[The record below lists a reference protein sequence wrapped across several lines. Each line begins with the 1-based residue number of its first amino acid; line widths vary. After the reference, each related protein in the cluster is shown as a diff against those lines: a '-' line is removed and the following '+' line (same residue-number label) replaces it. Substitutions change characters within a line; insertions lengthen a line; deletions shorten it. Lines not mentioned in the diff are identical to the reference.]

1 MDTLRRF
8 VAVAT
13 VAVALMLPSAIS
25 AASPLHPTAEAGPYR
40 VAMIGAYLFYN
51 DSGTFSPNIPADAA
65 LWNTI
70 IGEGWARESSTSSLV
85 RVVVTGAAGSYESHR
100 AIQLTVSKGRR
111 APSGKIAWDVPTRK
125 TQGLSVF
132 SARGR
137 TVVGFW
143 IYDTG
148 CEPLKLTATV
158 TGQAPTRPAPARV
171 ILFACGE

>member
-1 MDTLRRF
+1 MDTLTAS

-13 VAVALMLPSAIS
+13 LAVALVVPSVVS
-25 AASPLHPTAEAGPYR
+25 AASPLSARAEVAPYR

-51 DSGTFSPNIPADAA
+51 DSGAFSPNIPADAA

-70 IGEGWARESSTSSLV
+70 IGEGWARESSTSTLV
-85 RVVVTGAAGSYESHR
+85 RVVVTGANGSYEPHR

-111 APSGKIAWDVPTRK
+111 APSGKTAWRTPTRK
-125 TQGLSVF
+125 TQGLSVL

-171 ILFACGE
+171 IMFACGE